1 MKFKKGTTRFLS
13 LIAAFALTFLMI
25 ANPVQVTA
33 AENNPQSLN
42 ELFNAEF
49 YATKYPDVVKTV
61 GNGED
66 ALYKHFVEHGINE
79 GRTCSAQLNPKM
91 YRDNYSDIS
100 AAFGDDWDDVVKHYF
115 NHGIKENRKS
125 FVSQADLE
133 LQNAIDN
140 GHLAL
145 ADSKDK
151 SSIVNSVE
159 VALKAAAASDN
170 GYAVD
175 PATGIIA
182 DKDGH
187 ALIPWPT
194 VQEEGRIQDI
204 DELIA
209 RCGNDLILVR
219 DENDQIKFVG
229 GRFTDVKVTDETSA
243 IKALDTMADLYGN
256 IDNRTYLKLSDTGAD
271 SMGNPYYRFVP
282 IDKEAGY
289 THDRYTVTL
298 STDKDGNVLGA
309 SNSLDVELYRNG
321 KFSSI
326 AEGWGENLQSELDD
340 PENGYTKLFDEPKLI
355 YDPETRNYFWAMYYE
370 KNGIVNEYLI
380 DTIDGDTL
388 LKTKFYDAET
398 FNSNPEQSFN
408 RDYEFK
414 NLNSPREMT
423 FIDYF
428 NNPVKLPVAY
438 EEGKGWY
445 IVDPERHMVCVE
457 TDVAERTHTID
468 PSKIYDKHYFSDGY
482 FDAVNAFINGG
493 ETSDALENE
502 KVIIQ
507 AYTTLQATYDEYKEM
522 GMLPNPKT
530 IYVNYKYNDD
540 EDNASHA
547 TTADMIVFTINNNA
561 GNADFSGISHEFGHA
576 VVANQGQDLPYQAAI
591 GAINE
596 SYADILGNL
605 MKMIKKQEGTYAGNV
620 DYQRWLIGD
629 FLGNDTEHVVRDF
642 SDPTMNGVG
651 GIGKNPAPTQVN
663 DEYFV
668 QDPGKYDNTNDFG
681 GVHDNSSILSHITYR
696 MYNEVIADKGEDGL
710 GKPDMNK
717 YRDLLKIWYDSV
729 VYINNDS
736 TYSDIKGYIL
746 QSMKNHGYS
755 SDQIKQT
762 GAIFDDAKVD
772 DYKPFGK
779 GQVSSEIYDKN
790 DMAVAAKVG
799 SKMSGQNELCNYME
813 SANDLKSAEY
823 DLGIA
828 MDELKIAKLQGLSA
842 EELKAYENQIDIA
855 RNKVELSKNNT
866 DALYSSFVDS
876 QSRLKN
882 MLDDKMDTLKK
893 QGEELKK
900 MAEAQETNPN
910 LAGAYKAL
918 KRDIKSNIETVSD
931 IKNTLD
937 EAVREFS
944 DEEEIMNIFESVWDF
959 DADALS
965 KDELNDNDSDYNA
978 VQDDVIG
985 YDEFWDEYLEA
996 LFDSFDFDGLDFDSF
1011 DDINWDDLFNDINWD
1026 DIFGDDWN
1034 FDDDG
1039 SDDGDDWNYG
1049 NDRNYGDDGS
1059 DDWFDF
1065 SDFDDY
1071 SDEDWDNLIDD
1082 IFDSIDD
1089 WFWYIVE

>member
-1 MKFKKGTTRFLS
+1 MKFKKGTTRFIS
-13 LIAAFALTFLMI
+13 YIAAFALSFLMI
-25 ANPVQVTA
+25 ANPVPVMA

-49 YATKYPDVVKTV
+49 YAAKYPDVVNAV
-61 GNGED
+61 GNSDE
-66 ALYKHFVEHGINE
+66 ALYKHFVEYGINE

-115 NHGIKENRKS
+115 NQGIKENRKS

-414 NLNSPREMT
+414 NLNSPKEMT

-530 IYVNYKYNDD
+530 IYVNYKYNDA

-842 EELKAYENQIDIA
+842 EELKVYEDQIDIA

>member
-1 MKFKKGTTRFLS
+1 
-13 LIAAFALTFLMI
+13 
-25 ANPVQVTA
+25 
-33 AENNPQSLN
+33 
-42 ELFNAEF
+42 
-49 YATKYPDVVKTV
+49 
-61 GNGED
+61 
-66 ALYKHFVEHGINE
+66 
-79 GRTCSAQLNPKM
+79 
-91 YRDNYSDIS
+91 
-100 AAFGDDWDDVVKHYF
+100 
-115 NHGIKENRKS
+115 
-125 FVSQADLE
+125 
-133 LQNAIDN
+133 
-140 GHLAL
+140 
-145 ADSKDK
+145 
-151 SSIVNSVE
+151 
-159 VALKAAAASDN
+159 
-170 GYAVD
+170 
-175 PATGIIA
+175 
-182 DKDGH
+182 
-187 ALIPWPT
+187 
-194 VQEEGRIQDI
+194 
-204 DELIA
+204 
-209 RCGNDLILVR
+209 
-219 DENDQIKFVG
+219 
-229 GRFTDVKVTDETSA
+229 
-243 IKALDTMADLYGN
+243 
-256 IDNRTYLKLSDTGAD
+256 
-271 SMGNPYYRFVP
+271 
-282 IDKEAGY
+282 
-289 THDRYTVTL
+289 
-298 STDKDGNVLGA
+298 
-309 SNSLDVELYRNG
+309 
-321 KFSSI
+321 
-326 AEGWGENLQSELDD
+326 
-340 PENGYTKLFDEPKLI
+340 
-355 YDPETRNYFWAMYYE
+355 
-370 KNGIVNEYLI
+370 
-380 DTIDGDTL
+380 
-388 LKTKFYDAET
+388 
-398 FNSNPEQSFN
+398 
-408 RDYEFK
+408 
-414 NLNSPREMT
+414 
-423 FIDYF
+423 
-428 NNPVKLPVAY
+428 
-438 EEGKGWY
+438 
-445 IVDPERHMVCVE
+445 
-457 TDVAERTHTID
+457 
-468 PSKIYDKHYFSDGY
+468 
-482 FDAVNAFINGG
+482 
-493 ETSDALENE
+493 
-502 KVIIQ
+502 
-507 AYTTLQATYDEYKEM
+507 
-522 GMLPNPKT
+522 
-530 IYVNYKYNDD
+530 
-540 EDNASHA
+540 
-547 TTADMIVFTINNNA
+547 
-561 GNADFSGISHEFGHA
+561 
-576 VVANQGQDLPYQAAI
+576 
-591 GAINE
+591 
-596 SYADILGNL
+596 

-842 EELKAYENQIDIA
+842 EELKVYEDQIDIA

-866 DALYSSFVDS
+866 DALYSSLVDS

-985 YDEFWDEYLEA
+985 YDEFWDEYLDD
-996 LFDSFDFDGLDFDSF
+996 LFDSFNFDGLDFDSF

-1039 SDDGDDWNYG
+1039 SDDGDDWNFG

-1082 IFDSIDD
+1082 IFDSIMD
-1089 WFWYIVE
+1089 WF